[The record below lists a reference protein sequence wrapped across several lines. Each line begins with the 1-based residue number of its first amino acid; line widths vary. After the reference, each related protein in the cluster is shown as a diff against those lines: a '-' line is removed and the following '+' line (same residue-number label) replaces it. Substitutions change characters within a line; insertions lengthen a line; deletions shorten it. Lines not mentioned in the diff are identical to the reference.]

1 MAIQRLMLVKA
12 SGKIEELDGFIE
24 ACRKSGEFHPEN
36 TCSHLS
42 GSMGFTCLKE
52 ENPYTATIQKIEEI
66 AAVSGFELNANITD
80 GDSTDEIDTADYIR
94 IVEDKLHNLYSDLK
108 MLEEQLNECEAGIT
122 QLTHFKGLDVPIEDT
137 TSCEFLS
144 VRYGY
149 LPKEQMIKLKAYED
163 NPYVLFIPCSSDEHN
178 YWGVYF
184 APKDK
189 IKEVDR
195 IFAFMFFERI
205 RIPGVVGTP
214 TEIVDELQENVDI
227 LKQQIEALN
236 LQISAFWSENGNRCN
251 DIYSRLKWLSD
262 GFELRRFCA
271 IKNEQFFYII
281 WIFKSNTDRFKESMN
296 TLKSVTYEISDN
308 DESNRITPPVK
319 LKNNRL
325 FRIFESFVS
334 MYGLPSYKAVDV
346 TAFVAVTYT
355 VIFGIMFGDVGH
367 GIVLITVGLLAWKLK
382 GSPFGKLF
390 IPLGFSSIA
399 FGLIFGSFFGY
410 EHLLDPVYRAV
421 GLDGKPLEVMHSID
435 TVLTVAIGI
444 GIVLMIISMMLN
456 VYSCIRR
463 KAYGEA
469 LFSHNGFTGIMVYV
483 SGVVAVY
490 SFMSG
495 SPLLP
500 GSVVITVICIGIPL
514 LLVKDLLIG
523 IIDGHINWKPKS
535 VGEFLMQS
543 IFEVIEH
550 ILSYFSNTMSFLRV
564 GAFVL
569 VHAGMMMVVFSLA
582 GENEN
587 IIIIALGNL
596 IVIALEGLIAGIQA
610 LRLEFYELFS
620 HFFEGDGRPFVTAEQ
635 AVADRA

>member
-1 MAIQRLMLVKA
+1 
-12 SGKIEELDGFIE
+12 
-24 ACRKSGEFHPEN
+24 
-36 TCSHLS
+36 
-42 GSMGFTCLKE
+42 
-52 ENPYTATIQKIEEI
+52 
-66 AAVSGFELNANITD
+66 
-80 GDSTDEIDTADYIR
+80 
-94 IVEDKLHNLYSDLK
+94 
-108 MLEEQLNECEAGIT
+108 
-122 QLTHFKGLDVPIEDT
+122 
-137 TSCEFLS
+137 
-144 VRYGY
+144 
-149 LPKEQMIKLKAYED
+149 
-163 NPYVLFIPCSSDEHN
+163 
-178 YWGVYF
+178 
-184 APKDK
+184 
-189 IKEVDR
+189 
-195 IFAFMFFERI
+195 
-205 RIPGVVGTP
+205 
-214 TEIVDELQENVDI
+214 
-227 LKQQIEALN
+227 
-236 LQISAFWSENGNRCN
+236 
-251 DIYSRLKWLSD
+251 
-262 GFELRRFCA
+262 
-271 IKNEQFFYII
+271 
-281 WIFKSNTDRFKESMN
+281 
-296 TLKSVTYEISDN
+296 
-308 DESNRITPPVK
+308 
-319 LKNNRL
+319 
-325 FRIFESFVS
+325 
-334 MYGLPSYKAVDV
+334 
-346 TAFVAVTYT
+346 
-355 VIFGIMFGDVGH
+355 
-367 GIVLITVGLLAWKLK
+367 
-382 GSPFGKLF
+382 
-390 IPLGFSSIA
+390 
-399 FGLIFGSFFGY
+399 
-410 EHLLDPVYRAV
+410 
-421 GLDGKPLEVMHSID
+421 MHSID